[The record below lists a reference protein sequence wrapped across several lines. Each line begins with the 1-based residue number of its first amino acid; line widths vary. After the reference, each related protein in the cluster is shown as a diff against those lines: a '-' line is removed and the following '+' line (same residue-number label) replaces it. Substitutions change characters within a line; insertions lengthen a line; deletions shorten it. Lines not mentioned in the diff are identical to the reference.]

1 MTGLLRTLLPGF
13 LLCAPVAALRAADAP
28 APATDT
34 VVEAQSFDSQSTDTQ
49 TVSVFAGN
57 VTATSSGMKI
67 TCDRLEI
74 ISRRG
79 GSKEDLIGKPEQF
92 QSLVAT
98 GRVHIVQGDREA
110 TCQRA
115 EVLPGEDRITLTG
128 NPMVVA
134 HGNNSTA
141 TGEPLILFRGDR
153 RVHGTN
159 VRIVLPPLK
168 NLGFDKNQPP
178 PTAPAGGSAPP

>member
-1 MTGLLRTLLPGF
+1 MTALSRSLLVGLLLG
-13 LLCAPVAALRAADAP
+13 AAGPCLRAADT
-28 APATDT
+28 PATDT
-34 VVEAQSFDSQSTDTQ
+34 VVEAQSFDSQSTDHQ

-57 VTATSSGMKI
+57 VTATGNGMTI
-67 TCDRLEI
+67 TCDRLEVI
-74 ISRRG
+74 TLRG
-79 GSKEDLIGKPEQF
+79 GSQTDIIGKQEQF
-92 QSLVAT
+92 KSLIAT
-98 GRVHIVQGDREA
+98 GNVRIVQGDREA

-128 NPMVVA
+128 NPMVVD
-134 HGNNSTA
+134 HGNNTTA
-141 TGEPLILFRGDR
+141 TGEPLILYRGDR

-178 PTAPAGGSAPP
+178 PAPTIEAPKVP

>member
-1 MTGLLRTLLPGF
+1 MTARRRPL
-13 LLCAPVAALRAADAP
+13 LLCLLLAAAGHPATAAD

-34 VVEAQSFDSQSTDTQ
+34 VVVSQSFDSQSTDNQ
-49 TVSVFAGN
+49 TVSVFSGN
-57 VTATSSGMKI
+57 VTATGNGMTI

-74 ISRRG
+74 VSLRG
-79 GSKEDLIGKPEQF
+79 GSKTDIIGKQEQF
-92 QSLVAT
+92 KSLVAT
-98 GRVHIVQGDREA
+98 GRVRIVQGDREA

-128 NPMVVA
+128 NPVVID

-141 TGEPLILFRGDR
+141 TGEPLILYRGDR

-178 PTAPAGGSAPP
+178 PTEAAPKP